1 MVVSVES
8 VITMFKAFFHICI
21 MILAIVFVMLGG
33 NTDEVLNSKIYQH
46 FYEEEVAEE
55 TSELVIDGITYNA
68 TIGGRELYNIF
79 HIDPWGSSAYRP
91 QVTNNCTRKP
101 RS

>member
-1 MVVSVES
+1 
-8 VITMFKAFFHICI
+8 

-33 NTDEVLNSKIYQH
+33 NTDEVLSSKIYRH